1 MNVNSRTYV
10 WKVEIKGDCECLFFE
25 EPLSDRI
32 RFRMMGQIILF
43 QGMEQGTYE
52 SLPQLPVLLFIK
64 FGQVQTQDRIKVKQ
78 LYSMPFFNPE
88 YVS

>member
-1 MNVNSRTYV
+1 
-10 WKVEIKGDCECLFFE
+10 
-25 EPLSDRI
+25 
-32 RFRMMGQIILF
+32 MMGQIILF
-43 QGMEQGTYE
+43 QGTEQGMYE

-64 FGQVQTQDRIKVKQ
+64 FGQVQTQDKIKVKQ